1 MLLRLLLEVLGTH
14 EVGFLPR
21 ITIFVID
28 LIVVELLFIVYG
40 TSSCHTKCFIIDF
53 DLHFF
58 PVVIIKIGLFI
69 CTELILRC
77 SCLLLWN
84 LFMVPMNPSVV
95 ASGTTLVRS
104 SLSLTIRRLVILKLE
119 QVSKLVVLS

>member
-1 MLLRLLLEVLGTH
+1 MHIGLMLLRLLLIVLGTH

-84 LFMVPMNPSVV
+84 LFMVPMNPSKEIELIKNF
-95 ASGTTLVRS
+95 LVYTYP
-104 SLSLTIRRLVILKLE
+104 LWLLE
-119 QVSKLVVLS
+119 PP